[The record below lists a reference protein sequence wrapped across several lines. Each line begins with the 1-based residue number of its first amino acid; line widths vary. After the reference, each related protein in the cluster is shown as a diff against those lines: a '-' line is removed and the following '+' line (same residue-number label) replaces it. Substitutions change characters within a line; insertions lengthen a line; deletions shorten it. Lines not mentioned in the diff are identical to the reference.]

1 MAKKKKSR
9 NNNKNKAS
17 SPARSVS
24 PVSPDKTRPET
35 PKQSLSLPEFNTP
48 KLEPETAPEEVSP
61 LSARATPQKLSKR
74 FSDETESPQTAIS
87 SPVPG
92 GDAKAPVESHT
103 YPATP
108 TETPENN
115 AMQDSDFDKLADELD
130 DDDENV
136 EFVIPERSV
145 ARDVEPDSA
154 ELMQATREPLHK
166 AQLVEVKD
174 VNDETPKAGEAPK
187 ADEVPKADVN
197 DDFDP
202 DTYFSGSEDEI
213 INAQEPDGAGASEAP
228 VDAEK
233 EMNPSEREEN
243 KKAELSD
250 VPAEPELQEVPGEP
264 ELQEVPGEPELL
276 EVPGEPEL
284 HEVPG
289 EPETPAMPSPEPVVT
304 PADDGNDGDN
314 FDFGESN
321 SPLRSSPSTARSSHR
336 HSQKGMI
343 RRVSTPNLEH
353 EENVGNDKDEAT
365 GMKSPLASPE
375 YSPVTTEPRKRYSSI
390 IRGLPGDD
398 VKLEPSTGSNEA
410 DENDDLNRTEAE
422 LQSRKT
428 RPSPLPLGSPKLSSH
443 AHVLSS
449 PIPELGS
456 SSNRQGQNQQ
466 SGPGQKLQSL
476 VLDSPSSPF
485 GSPRPYK
492 YTQSP
497 LPRPGSED
505 RPDPPIFG
513 VCVVGFHHLRGP
525 EVEYWVGP
533 DRSHSKIWPYLPFQS
548 LPDGSHQFEEN
559 ICYFTLLYDR
569 NQRAATSLTYN
580 RDESGNIKEGT
591 SDFRNVT
598 TLFAIACSRQ
608 LNVDEL
614 DNVSSEEEYTRTV
627 VQKSVVVIASKPIF
641 GPIKEKLTV
650 VTRSYFQQKNFSDRS
665 IIDHFYDN
673 MMQMP
678 LWLNENDLQVGMNL
692 QRFVHDFGSNVLV
705 ILKAMILERKILFY
719 AQDTDILG
727 TTQFALISL
736 IPNLI
741 SHLEDSGSP
750 LLSSYELKLRTPQ
763 TFIPGDRSSL
773 IDFMGFPLQLFAGG
787 GLFNPFVPLQ
797 QFEELRQPETRYGLV
812 GTTNNLFLGTEI
824 DFDLVVNIDTKELQ
838 IRNNELSPLLKLSD
852 ADSAFI
858 DNIKSAVNS
867 AWDAEE
873 TWQPESLGYYGGED
887 YIRHEFE
894 EYLLALLASAKYA
907 RLSSTQIEKEQ
918 EVKTQGSPKP
928 SSPSQA
934 GRSGEPSPN
943 ESGNADSDSS
953 PVEVTHPGNSTSSN
967 SGSVDDQGE
976 EVLVPDASQAKIKEV
991 ISPWNR
997 QWVEHWMQNTNNF
1010 RIFDRHTV
1018 PYTYKAVE
1026 RSHPGLKYIKP
1037 SGFAKF
1043 LGLFKPKSSTEPVAS
1058 PTSQSPTGN
1067 SLSSVATPVV
1077 DQGAEFEPR
1086 TPQHLTHMFPEQE
1099 N

>member
-9 NNNKNKAS
+9 NNNNKNKAA

-24 PVSPDKTRPET
+24 PVSPDKKKPET
-35 PKQSLSLPEFNTP
+35 PRQSLTLPEFKTP
-48 KLEPETAPEEVSP
+48 KLEPDAVPEEISP
-61 LSARATPQKLSKR
+61 LSARATPNKFIEKLADGTDSPKTAVTE
-74 FSDETESPQTAIS
+74 ETSRDNNS
-87 SPVPG
+87 
-92 GDAKAPVESHT
+92 GDLETPETPVESERPIAAEDT
-103 YPATP
+103 Q
-108 TETPENN
+108 N
-115 AMQDSDFDKLADELD
+115 APMHDSDFDKLADELD

-154 ELMQATREPLHK
+154 ELMRATREPLHE

-174 VNDETPKAGEAPK
+174 VKEDAPK
-187 ADEVPKADVN
+187 PDIQDE
-197 DDFDP
+197 FDP

-213 INAQEPDGAGASEAP
+213 INAYEPDEPEESTEVPNSKSPVVEASNLDALNVESPNAEAP
-228 VDAEK
+228 VTAQTDKDGQTQA
-233 EMNPSEREEN
+233 
-243 KKAELSD
+243 
-250 VPAEPELQEVPGEP
+250 PEV
-264 ELQEVPGEPELL
+264 
-276 EVPGEPEL
+276 
-284 HEVPG
+284 
-289 EPETPAMPSPEPVVT
+289 TSPQPIVT
-304 PADDGNDGDN
+304 TAADEGVDGDN
-314 FDFGESN
+314 FDFGQQK
-321 SPLRSSPSTARSSHR
+321 SPLRSPSSARSSHR
-336 HSQKGMI
+336 ESQKGMI
-343 RRVSTPNLEH
+343 RRVSTPNLRH
-353 EENVGNDKDEAT
+353 EEDATENDEEDALA
-365 GMKSPLASPE
+365 MKSPVASPE
-375 YSPVTTEPRKRYSSI
+375 YSPVKAEPRKRYSSI
-390 IRGLPGDD
+390 IRGLPSQDSN
-398 VKLEPSTGSNEA
+398 LEPRDDFDK
-410 DENDDLNRTEAE
+410 DEDDEDDDLNASQMQ
-422 LQSRKT
+422 LQSSKFAHRHHERKG
-428 RPSPLPLGSPKLSSH
+428 RPSSLELGSPVLSSH
-443 AHVLSS
+443 APALKSTAPALSS

-456 SSNRQGQNQQ
+456 PSNHQSQFTH

-476 VLDSPSSPF
+476 VLDSPSSPY

-569 NQRAATSLTYN
+569 NQRATTSLTYS
-580 RDESGNIKEGT
+580 RDENGNIKEGT

-608 LNVDEL
+608 VNVDEL
-614 DNVSSEEEYTRTV
+614 DTVSSEEEYTRTV

-650 VTRSYFQQKNFSDRS
+650 VTRSYFQQKNFMDRS

-692 QRFVHDFGSNVLV
+692 QGFVHDFGTNVLV

-719 AQDTDILG
+719 AQDTDVLG

-763 TFIPGDRSSL
+763 TFIPGDRASL
-773 IDFMGFPLQLFAGG
+773 IDFMGFPLQLFAAG

-797 QFEELRQPETRYGLV
+797 QFDELRQPETRYGLV

-838 IRNNELSPLLKLSD
+838 IRNNELTPLLKLSE
-852 ADSAFI
+852 ADNAFI
-858 DNIKSAVNS
+858 ENIKGAVNK
-867 AWDAEE
+867 ARDTEE
-873 TWQPESLGYYGGED
+873 KWQPEALGYYGGED

-907 RLSSTQIEKEQ
+907 RLSNIQLEREQ
-918 EVKTQGSPKP
+918 ESKVQASPKA
-928 SSPSQA
+928 SPSHQ
-934 GRSGEPSPN
+934 SHKSDEKSVPNGEATEN
-943 ESGNADSDSS
+943 DSS
-953 PVEVTHPGNSTSSN
+953 PVEVTHPEDTESSRR
-967 SGSVDDQGE
+967 GSSAERSE
-976 EVLVPDASQAKIKEV
+976 EPLVPDASQAKIKET

-997 QWVEHWMQNTNNF
+997 QWVDHWMQNTNNF
-1010 RIFDRHTV
+1010 RIFDQHTV
-1018 PYTYKAVE
+1018 PYIYKAVE
-1026 RSHPGLKYIKP
+1026 HSHPGLKYIKP

-1043 LGLFKPKSSTEPVAS
+1043 LGLFKPKGPTEPVSS
-1058 PTSQSPTGN
+1058 PTSHSPSGG
-1067 SLSSVATPVV
+1067 SLSTAATPVL
-1077 DQGAEFEPR
+1077 DQSAGFEPQ
-1086 TPQHLTHMFPEQE
+1086 TPQHQTSMTIPEPE
-1099 N
+1099 K